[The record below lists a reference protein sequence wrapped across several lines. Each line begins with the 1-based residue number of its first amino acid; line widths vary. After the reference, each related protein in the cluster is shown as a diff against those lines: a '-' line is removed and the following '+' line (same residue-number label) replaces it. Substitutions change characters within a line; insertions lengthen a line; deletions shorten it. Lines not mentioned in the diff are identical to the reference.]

1 MAHQRSLRIR
11 SFPALQTVAVSIS
24 TFVWNISCSQEEKGL
39 ISGQISLRRG
49 PMRVGDLIGS
59 RKEVFTIT
67 EETSVHQA
75 AQYLRAKQ
83 VRTVGVLSANGK
95 LTGVISQ
102 SDISDK
108 VAAENKCP
116 AWMKA
121 ADIMTREL
129 VTVTAE
135 RTLDECL
142 LLMEQNGIFHLI
154 VLDEAGEFR
163 GMLSV
168 KDILRVV
175 ASDEKARADLLESFI
190 FPQR

>member
-1 MAHQRSLRIR
+1 MK
-11 SFPALQTVAVSIS
+11 VS
-24 TFVWNISCSQEEKGL
+24 
-39 ISGQISLRRG
+39 
-49 PMRVGDLIGS
+49 DLIGS
-59 RKEVFTIT
+59 RKEVFSIS

-75 AQYLRAKQ
+75 AQYLREKQ
-83 VRTVGVLSANGK
+83 VRSVGVVNASGQLI
-95 LTGVISQ
+95 GVISQ

-121 ADIMTREL
+121 SDIMTRDL
-129 VTVTAE
+129 VTVTPE
-135 RTLDECL
+135 MTLDDCL
-142 LLMEQNGIFHLI
+142 RLMEQNSIFHLI
-154 VLDEAGEFR
+154 ILDERQNFR

-168 KDILRVV
+168 SDILRVV